1 MATILTYK
9 PTLRKTRHILSLLIF
24 TVLLSLHGF
33 AQGNAGKKEAL
44 EAMKVAF
51 ITQKLNLTP
60 EEAQVF
66 WPIYNQ
72 YETELDALRK
82 KRKDEKMSAMDDASK
97 ISDKEIEKLVDGE
110 IIFRQQELDVIKK
123 YHAQFKKIL
132 PVKKVALLYK
142 AQEDYKKELL
152 KQIQEKAR
160 NK

>member
-1 MATILTYK
+1 MSTVTTYK
-9 PTLRKTRHILSLLIF
+9 RMKSLPGLLLF
-24 TVLLSLHGF
+24 VLLLSLQGF
-33 AQGNAGKKEAL
+33 AQTVSTKESL
-44 EAMKVAF
+44 EAMKVSF
-51 ITQKLNLTP
+51 ITQKINLTP

-82 KRKDEKMSAMDDASK
+82 KRKDDKATVTDD
-97 ISDKEIEKLVDGE
+97 EKLVDGE
-110 IIFRQQELDVIKK
+110 IIFRQQELDIIKK

-132 PVKKVALLYK
+132 PIKKVALLYK

>member
-1 MATILTYK
+1 MTG
-9 PTLRKTRHILSLLIF
+9 RFLSLLLFVLFFSLQGF
-24 TVLLSLHGF
+24 T
-33 AQGNAGKKEAL
+33 QGNASKKEAL

-51 ITQKLNLTP
+51 ITQKLGLTP

-82 KRKDEKMSAMDDASK
+82 RRKDEKVSAMDDVSK
-97 ISDKEIEKLVDGE
+97 VNDKELEKVVDGE
-110 IIFRQQELDVIKK
+110 IIFRQQELDIIKK

-132 PVKKVALLYK
+132 PIKKVAMLYK

>member
-1 MATILTYK
+1 MATILTYNSTFQK
-9 PTLRKTRHILSLLIF
+9 VRQILSLLIF
-24 TVLLSLHGF
+24 TALLSLQGF
-33 AQGNAGKKEAL
+33 TQGNASKKEAL

-82 KRKDEKMSAMDDASK
+82 KRKDEKMSAMDDVSK

-110 IIFRQQELDVIKK
+110 IIFRQQELDIIKK

>member
-1 MATILTYK
+1 MMN
-9 PTLRKTRHILSLLIF
+9 TLSIHKKLVRHLVHPIS
-24 TVLLSLHGF
+24 VLLVMLLFSFHGF
-33 AQGNAGKKEAL
+33 AQSAYTKESL

-51 ITQKLNLTP
+51 ITQKLSLTP
-60 EEAQVF
+60 AEAQVF

-82 KRKDEKMSAMDDASK
+82 RHRDEKKLLMEDPSK
-97 ISDKEIEKLVDGE
+97 VSDNELEKLVDGE

-132 PVKKVALLYK
+132 SVKKVAMLYK

>member
-1 MATILTYK
+1 MATILIYNS
-9 PTLRKTRHILSLLIF
+9 TLQKARHILSLLIF
-24 TVLLSLHGF
+24 TALLSFEGYS
-33 AQGNAGKKEAL
+33 QGNVSKKEAL

-82 KRKDEKMSAMDDASK
+82 KRKDEKMSAMDDVSK

-110 IIFRQQELDVIKK
+110 IIFRQQELDIIKK

>member
-1 MATILTYK
+1 MTTKFTYK
-9 PTLRKTRHILSLLIF
+9 PTLRETGRFLSLLFF
-24 TVLLSLHGF
+24 TLLLSLQGF
-33 AQGNAGKKEAL
+33 TQSNANKKEAL

-51 ITQKLNLTP
+51 ITQKLSLTP

-82 KRKDEKMSAMDDASK
+82 KRKDEKVSAMDDVSK

-110 IIFRQQELDVIKK
+110 IIFRQQELDIIKK

>member
-1 MATILTYK
+1 MTG
-9 PTLRKTRHILSLLIF
+9 RFLSLLLF
-24 TVLLSLHGF
+24 ALFLSLQGF
-33 AQGNAGKKEAL
+33 AQGNASKKEAL

-51 ITQKLNLTP
+51 ITQKLGLTP

-82 KRKDEKMSAMDDASK
+82 KRKDEKVSAMDDVSK
-97 ISDKEIEKLVDGE
+97 VNDKELEKVVDGE
-110 IIFRQQELDVIKK
+110 IIFRQQELDIIKK

-132 PVKKVALLYK
+132 PIKKVAMLYK